1 MSETP
6 LSPDA
11 VTSAVI
17 ADVIAQ
23 VAGDVIDVG
32 PMRVGPGRVARVTAR
47 GTLRRAE
54 VRDASGDLGVAG
66 VPGAPGAELAFDAQ
80 IPIALELVIEV
91 AGGRY
96 RYTADLQVQVHASI
110 GREGDEAAVVLR
122 QLTDRDIRVQLK
134 AHGLQAKLLAK
145 VGDGEGELRREVVAY
160 VNDRFEGEDVR
171 SLSRLPLR
179 R

>member
-54 VRDASGDLGVAG
+54 VRDASGALGVAG
-66 VPGAPGAELAFDAQ
+66 VPGAELAFDAQ

-110 GREGDEAAVVLR
+110 GREGDEAVVILR
-122 QLTDRDIRVQLK
+122 QLTGRDIRVQLK